1 MIGERIRQLRSEKG
15 MSQEQLA
22 EALHISRQAV
32 SKWETGESIPDT
44 ERVMLLCRVLD
55 ISADYL
61 LFGKAAEETKAMVIP
76 TAERKKRVKALYV
89 FGIVS
94 AGIGALG
101 LLVMWVLSTMLVSV
115 VWTEVG
121 FTNPLTGETYYEMQ
135 SYGAYDFLSF
145 IETYRLH
152 ALVWICVILLV
163 VGIVLL
169 LVRLYQRYKSNAN
182 K

>member
-1 MIGERIRQLRSEKG
+1 MIGERIRQLRSGKG

-32 SKWETGESIPDT
+32 SKWETGESVPDT

-61 LFGKAAEETKAMVIP
+61 LFGKENEQTATPIPSAAKP
-76 TAERKKRVKALYV
+76 QNQGKALT
-89 FGIVS
+89 IVGVVS
-94 AGIGALG
+94 VGIGSLG
-101 LLVMWVLSTMLVSV
+101 LLVMWVLSTMLVSD

-121 FTNPLTGETYYEMQ
+121 VTNPLTGETYYEIQ
-135 SYGAYDFLSF
+135 YYGAYDFLSF

-152 ALVWICVILLV
+152 ALVFIC
-163 VGIVLL
+163 VLL
-169 LVRLYQRYKSNAN
+169 LVIGIITLLIQLHRTRKFKSDQ
-182 K
+182 